1 MKNLI
6 NIDNELISNSS
17 LYKTNVKIHKN
28 LWKFYSLALSFS
40 VIFILIKGIN

>member
-6 NIDNELISNSS
+6 DIDNEYISNSS

-28 LWKFYSLALSFS
+28 LWKFYGLALSFS
-40 VIFILIKGIN
+40 IIFILIKGIN